1 MYKFKIQSPCSRR
14 QRTEQF
20 QETLSPHSM
29 LLHEGEETGVCQFQ
43 SSASDSERSFVT
55 LNVICVIAF
64 DNSKY
69 SAPTMWG
76 FAACGHPPAFLL
88 GGQQ

>member
-1 MYKFKIQSPCSRR
+1 MQQEAEDRA
-14 QRTEQF
+14 F

-29 LLHEGEETGVCQFQ
+29 LLHGGEETGVCQFQ

-55 LNVICVIAF
+55 PNVICVIAF

-69 SAPTMWG
+69 SAPTTCG
-76 FAACGHPPAFLL
+76 ACGHPPAFLL

>member
-1 MYKFKIQSPCSRR
+1 MQ

-29 LLHEGEETGVCQFQ
+29 LLRRGEETGVCQFQ
-43 SSASDSERSFVT
+43 SSASGSDRSSVT
-55 LNVICVIAF
+55 LNVICAIAF

-69 SAPTMWG
+69 SAPTTCG
-76 FAACGHPPAFLL
+76 FAACGHPLAFLL